1 MFFVA
6 HLLGK
11 NCCFVESQMLPITVC
26 HNMLLYYS
34 TCNLLLTVVC
44 LVFVNGFRVDIDCC
58 SASLLCITFRLNSNK
73 LWWPTKGTNNF
84 YILPHFWHDSALGFT
99 SHKTQHCS
107 FFRSYIL
114 LWFVV
119 CTTPPMFQC
128 EICSNWLSA
137 KLKFFII
144 AANFFQKS
152 AEKMFISWNVH
163 QLSLKTY

>member
-1 MFFVA
+1 
-6 HLLGK
+6 
-11 NCCFVESQMLPITVC
+11 MLQITVC
-26 HNMLLYYS
+26 HNMLLYYY
-34 TCNLLLTVVC
+34 TCNLFLTVVC
-44 LVFVNGFRVDIDCC
+44 LVFVNGFRVDIGYC
-58 SASLLCITFRLNSNK
+58 SAPLLCITFRLNSNK

-84 YILPHFWHDSALGFT
+84 YILLHFWHDSALGFT

-128 EICSNWLSA
+128 EVCSNWFSA
-137 KLKFFII
+137 KLKFVII

-163 QLSLKTY
+163 QLSLKIY